1 MIDTRVGCVRMYK
14 FPPVFLLIALA
25 SLLSVD
31 SSPIPLEFRGFFG
44 KNGDRDGSLRAENQ
58 PRQHAKQVPHAQQAM
73 VHAQV
78 SKPVSAAKRIGTCRV
93 SFRLKNEFTQPGDT
107 LLALGNVPSF
117 GNWDG
122 GSGLVFST
130 TAATFPWWHAEAPV
144 PPGTSLEFKFVMK
157 KAAGNLLW
165 ENGPNRRMDVVAAPG
180 MKMETSFG
188 DMRAN
193 VEVEGEV
200 AEPETSR
207 EIVESGGATTKE
219 LATAAGGELV
229 ENNKELTAR
238 LFFRV
243 RCETKIGENV
253 GVCGSEDSIGAWSPD
268 KALPLKTT
276 ADEYPFWSGCADVA
290 VSQVNK
296 QVKYKYLIKH
306 PQGQWWEDK
315 IADRTVER
323 EAGTSKGV
331 LSNGLDTYVDDGTFN
346 ELQRVCTYVRER
358 EVTGEKPKLQVAAA
372 IEDGKPFD
380 VPEGYQLVTLDQ
392 VLQWTAQLEE
402 LESECQSWR
411 DRIEAAESTIVV
423 LTSEIEQGQ
432 AQKVAFVQSMDTAE
446 EHLARL
452 EETVDVVEE
461 KKKQLRSPQKLR
473 VP

>member
-1 MIDTRVGCVRMYK
+1 M
-14 FPPVFLLIALA
+14 
-25 SLLSVD
+25 
-31 SSPIPLEFRGFFG
+31 
-44 KNGDRDGSLRAENQ
+44 
-58 PRQHAKQVPHAQQAM
+58 
-73 VHAQV
+73 
-78 SKPVSAAKRIGTCRV
+78 
-93 SFRLKNEFTQPGDT
+93 
-107 LLALGNVPSF
+107 
-117 GNWDG
+117 
-122 GSGLVFST
+122 
-130 TAATFPWWHAEAPV
+130 
-144 PPGTSLEFKFVMK
+144 
-157 KAAGNLLW
+157 
-165 ENGPNRRMDVVAAPG
+165 
-180 MKMETSFG
+180 
-188 DMRAN
+188 N
-193 VEVEGEV
+193 VEQ
-200 AEPETSR
+200 
-207 EIVESGGATTKE
+207 
-219 LATAAGGELV
+219 
-229 ENNKELTAR
+229 
-238 LFFRV
+238 
-243 RCETKIGENV
+243 TKIGENV

-323 EAGTSKGV
+323 EVGTSKGV

-461 KKKQLRSPQKLR
+461 KKKKLRSPQKLR